1 MHCHRVWLLLVMMA
15 LALTT
20 ASGCNP
26 ETRYRVLS
34 KIFEE
39 VPPPGKEVQHKPVV
53 HGPRRSPAHEPVK
66 APEKVDTVLASPEWV
81 TPRNW
86 RELLRQ
92 LPKEE
97 AGGVDWDDALAKKL
111 IQPRSGL
118 EPDAPDQPAFD
129 LNLELIPEGQP
140 FFKVVFPHKEHTEWL
155 ACANCHTDIFKMQRG
170 ADPITMTKI
179 YSGEYCGRCHGKV
192 SFTLPT
198 GCPRCH
204 AALAGPAK
212 TK

>member
-1 MHCHRVWLLLVMMA
+1 MHCHRAWLLMIFMA
-15 LALTT
+15 LGVTT
-20 ASGCNP
+20 VTGCNP

-39 VPPPGKEVQHKPVV
+39 VPAPGEEVQRKPVV
-53 HGPRRSPAHEPVK
+53 HKPRRSPVTEP
-66 APEKVDTVLASPEWV
+66 APASEKIQITLPPEWV
-81 TPRNW
+81 TPQNW
-86 RELLRQ
+86 RELLRK
-92 LPKEE
+92 LPKEA
-97 AGGVDWDDALAKKL
+97 AGGVDWDEALAQKL

-118 EPDAPDQPAFD
+118 TPDTPDQPPFD

-140 FFKVVFPHKEHTEWL
+140 FFKANFPHKEHTEWL
-155 ACANCHTDIFKMQRG
+155 TCANCHTDIFKMQRG
-170 ADPITMTKI
+170 GDPITMANI
-179 YSGEYCGRCHGKV
+179 YAGEYCGRCHGKV
-192 SFTLPT
+192 SFALPT

>member
-1 MHCHRVWLLLVMMA
+1 MRCQRAWLLMIAMA
-15 LALTT
+15 LGFMAVSSCST
-20 ASGCNP
+20 
-26 ETRYRVLS
+26 ETRYHVLS

-39 VPPPGKEVQHKPVV
+39 VPAPGEKVQHKPVV
-53 HGPRRSPAHEPVK
+53 HGPRRSPLTKLAP
-66 APEKVDTVLASPEWV
+66 APEEIPITTLLPNLV
-81 TPRNW
+81 TPQNW
-86 RELLRQ
+86 RQLLRK
-92 LPKEE
+92 LPKEA
-97 AGGVDWDDALAKKL
+97 AGGVDWDDALAQKL

-118 EPDAPDQPAFD
+118 DPDTPDQPAFD

-140 FFKVVFPHKEHTEWL
+140 FFKVIFPHKEHTEWL

-170 ADPITMTKI
+170 GDPITMTKI

-192 SFTLPT
+192 SFALPT

>member
-1 MHCHRVWLLLVMMA
+1 MIG
-15 LALTT
+15 
-20 ASGCNP
+20 GCST

-39 VPPPGKEVQHKPVV
+39 VPAPGEEVQHKPVA
-53 HGPRRSPAHEPVK
+53 HKPRRSPVTEP
-66 APEKVDTVLASPEWV
+66 APASEKIQITLPPEWV
-81 TPRNW
+81 TPQNW
-86 RELLRQ
+86 RELLRK
-92 LPKEE
+92 LPKEA
-97 AGGVDWDDALAKKL
+97 AGGVDWDEALAQKL

-118 EPDAPDQPAFD
+118 TPDTPDQPPFD

-140 FFKVVFPHKEHTEWL
+140 FFKANFPHKEHTEWL
-155 ACANCHTDIFKMQRG
+155 TCANCHTDIFKMQRG
-170 ADPITMTKI
+170 GDPITMANI
-179 YSGEYCGRCHGKV
+179 YAGEYCGRCHGKV
-192 SFTLPT
+192 SFALPT

>member
-1 MHCHRVWLLLVMMA
+1 MIG
-15 LALTT
+15 
-20 ASGCNP
+20 GCNP

-39 VPPPGKEVQHKPVV
+39 VPAPGEEVQHKPAA
-53 HGPRRSPAHEPVK
+53 HKPRRSPVLEPSIV
-66 APEKVDTVLASPEWV
+66 PETIQTALASPEWV

-97 AGGVDWDDALAKKL
+97 AGGVDWDDALKLKL
-111 IQPRSGL
+111 IQPRAGL
-118 EPDAPDQPAFD
+118 DPDTPDQPPFD

-140 FFKVVFPHKEHTEWL
+140 LFKVNFPHKEHTEWL
-155 ACANCHTDIFKMQRG
+155 ACANCHTDIFQMQRG
-170 ADPITMTKI
+170 ADPITMAKI
-179 YSGEYCGRCHGKV
+179 YAGEYCGRCHGKV
-192 SFTLPT
+192 AFAVPT
-198 GCPRCH
+198 GCARCH